1 MNGDIISVHSV
12 GCLCGKTPYF
22 MPINRWNTGFAYCEL
37 EIKTGNY
44 TFYNLKII
52 NGKIY

>member
-1 MNGDIISVHSV
+1 
-12 GCLCGKTPYF
+12 
-22 MPINRWNTGFAYCEL
+22 MPINKWNTGFAYCEL
-37 EIKTGNY
+37 DIKTGNY